1 MKKYHVKREF
11 LRMEQAIVKADNED
25 SAIELAQQNG
35 QFDPYWNQDED
46 WQYTAEEIKSKSNTA
61 LTNPLL
67 NKRLPI

>member
-1 MKKYHVKREF
+1 MKEYHVKREF

-46 WQYTAEEIKSKSNTA
+46 WQYTAEEIKSK
-61 LTNPLL
+61 
-67 NKRLPI
+67 